1 MPTAESGS
9 LAEALIEYVRD
20 NQDDYIERNPGTGEY
35 RINRI
40 KLDGDKKIVISYNE
54 TAEE

>member
-20 NQDDYIERNPGTGEY
+20 NQDDYIESNPGTGEY